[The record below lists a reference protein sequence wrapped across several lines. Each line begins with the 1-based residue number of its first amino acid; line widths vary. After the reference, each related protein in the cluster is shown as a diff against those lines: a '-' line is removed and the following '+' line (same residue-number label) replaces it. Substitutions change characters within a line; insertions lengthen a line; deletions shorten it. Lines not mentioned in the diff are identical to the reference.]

1 MAAAGDKTYVRI
13 GTGLDIDADIWHALA
28 SEVHTQNLRLRER
41 ERERGVFRV

>member
-28 SEVHTQNLRLRER
+28 SEVHTIKIYVSERER
-41 ERERGVFRV
+41 ERERERE